1 MLLCQQHQSGSVTTT
16 GGTCALWVRVNLC
29 PHPCHHQPQAGTER
43 FCVPVT
49 AAQREAA
56 DVFCSSIICQ
66 TETGAPS
73 PTITD
78 TQPSYPLSSTPLR
91 PPSPLNCQHVCC
103 LGAGALHMPTP
114 VPPCGGPDYIYFIL
128 KGRALNLSS
137 VEAEPT
143 VTDWSNSHCY
153 ILPRCSYPRPRQQLR
168 AWQPSQLR
176 VGAAGIHSSAAQ
188 RTE

>member
-1 MLLCQQHQSGSVTTT
+1 MRAGKTLTWSGKTTDCCSVVQKRLSFLLLSLDGSRHHMRQIILSRFRLILLIYIISSSVLHPSSTEPARQSNVEHHFEPKMLPRPLSLCCSGMLLCQQHQSGSVTTT

-29 PHPCHHQPQAGTER
+29 PHPRHHQPQAGTER

-78 TQPSYPLSSTPLR
+78 TQPSYPLSSTPLV
-91 PPSPLNCQHVCC
+91 PL
-103 LGAGALHMPTP
+103 
-114 VPPCGGPDYIYFIL
+114 
-128 KGRALNLSS
+128 
-137 VEAEPT
+137 
-143 VTDWSNSHCY
+143 
-153 ILPRCSYPRPRQQLR
+153 LP
-168 AWQPSQLR
+168 
-176 VGAAGIHSSAAQ
+176 
-188 RTE
+188 